1 MRSIKMQRGKKE
13 IKKILGNNDENKT
26 REEKKKYQI
35 TIGETK
41 IERKREN
48 KKGPRNEIEKKKCRR
63 NFVEWCRK
71 SGSIKKWGMR
81 YGESQSS

>member
-1 MRSIKMQRGKKE
+1 M
-13 IKKILGNNDENKT
+13 
-26 REEKKKYQI
+26 
-35 TIGETK
+35 GESK